1 MLLLGPKILTRGS
14 TDMFDA
20 FLMHFLVIG
29 HITPVV
35 VVALLLMWLDDSLLL
50 SWSYKKACK
59 TCFY

>member
-1 MLLLGPKILTRGS
+1 
-14 TDMFDA
+14 
-20 FLMHFLVIG
+20 MHFLVIG